1 MGTGGRS
8 SSVLTSI
15 RGGIAPIDSAN
26 SVTLLLWLFFSA
38 TVDLEGAAPLRL
50 FFGDRTGMWLGFVEL
65 VDKDALLDD
74 LGGGLCG
81 VSWSSSRGGS
91 SILCCGKDQ
100 PKRER

>member
-26 SVTLLLWLFFSA
+26 SVTLLLWLFFLSA
-38 TVDLEGAAPLRL
+38 ADGAAPLRP

-65 VDKDALLDD
+65 VDKDVLLDG

-81 VSWSSSRGGS
+81 VS
-91 SILCCGKDQ
+91 
-100 PKRER
+100 